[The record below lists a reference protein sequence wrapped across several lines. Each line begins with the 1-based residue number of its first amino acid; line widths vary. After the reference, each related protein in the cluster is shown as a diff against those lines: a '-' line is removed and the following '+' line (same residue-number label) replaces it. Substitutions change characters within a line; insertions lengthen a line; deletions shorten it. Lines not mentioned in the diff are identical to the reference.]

1 MTCRGMA
8 GVLESGKG
16 MLKGVA
22 ELGLQFNIVRP
33 FALDCTFFALSLHSN
48 MCDRQAHSSPSP
60 PNALHGR
67 ISPHSMSFVS
77 RGLTDSNTSS
87 DRVCVFCRTAR
98 RGPSSSSLGSTC
110 SPTLRRHSTRWA
122 RNGVLTDVD
131 ATRSDDVDATITV
144 PITSDIASPRFREIA
159 SVNVASAISL
169 VRDPTTWTII

>member
-60 PNALHGR
+60 QRFARPYISAL
-67 ISPHSMSFVS
+67 
-77 RGLTDSNTSS
+77 D
-87 DRVCVFCRTAR
+87 VFCLP
-98 RGPSSSSLGSTC
+98 GLDG
-110 SPTLRRHSTRWA
+110 L
-122 RNGVLTDVD
+122 
-131 ATRSDDVDATITV
+131 
-144 PITSDIASPRFREIA
+144 
-159 SVNVASAISL
+159 
-169 VRDPTTWTII
+169 